1 MGCIIHGWLA
11 WGGWSFSGWSGG
23 SIHQSVCVV
32 AGGAGVCFDWAHSD
46 GRVNPVMVMRGFL
59 FRSQACFF
67 CDRTDFFT
75 MDCPP
80 LINLPRRVLES
91 LKISTEDV
99 VQSIEHLLRGRMCE
113 QVWNAP
119 KAVVQPPDGRYMMA
133 ALCAS
138 DDPALMAVK
147 TLILNPANRASGRPA
162 INALITLLDS
172 RSGWPVAVMD
182 GNWITA
188 VRTAGLSAVAARR
201 LARPDAAVAAFI
213 GCGVQAHSHLEA
225 LADLF
230 PLREIRAF
238 GRGEKNREALCR
250 AAERRGLQAVGAMTA
265 REAVSEADIV
275 VTSVTFTPDVVP
287 FLDARWLK
295 PGVFAAI
302 TDHAAPWVAES
313 LTAFDRI
320 VVDDVEQERR
330 MPTPLVDPALVA
342 GDLTGLV
349 GGTIAGRDH
358 PDERTAFIFRGLAL
372 GDLALSALAYQRAV
386 AAGAG
391 IEMER

>member
-1 MGCIIHGWLA
+1 
-11 WGGWSFSGWSGG
+11 
-23 SIHQSVCVV
+23 
-32 AGGAGVCFDWAHSD
+32 
-46 GRVNPVMVMRGFL
+46 
-59 FRSQACFF
+59 
-67 CDRTDFFT
+67 
-75 MDCPP
+75 
-80 LINLPRRVLES
+80 
-91 LKISTEDV
+91 
-99 VQSIEHLLRGRMCE
+99 
-113 QVWNAP
+113 
-119 KAVVQPPDGRYMMA
+119 
-133 ALCAS
+133 
-138 DDPALMAVK
+138 
-147 TLILNPANRASGRPA
+147 
-162 INALITLLDS
+162 
-172 RSGWPVAVMD
+172 
-182 GNWITA
+182 
-188 VRTAGLSAVAARR
+188 
-201 LARPDAAVAAFI
+201 
-213 GCGVQAHSHLEA
+213 
-225 LADLF
+225 
-230 PLREIRAF
+230 
-238 GRGEKNREALCR
+238 
-250 AAERRGLQAVGAMTA
+250 MTA

-349 GGTIAGRDH
+349 GGATAGRDH

-386 AAGAG
+386 AVGAG